1 MKSQF
6 HFYAS
11 SLGEWRTSDDIE
23 SLIKGMK
30 RSKLPFAL
38 WKIPGDKSIPY
49 EIKTYSPVIDGK
61 VYLGTYYQLGGKSI
75 TWKMKLD
82 DGTGYE

>member
-23 SLIKGMK
+23 SLVKGMK
-30 RSKLPFAL
+30 RSHLNFML
-38 WKIPGDKSIPY
+38 WKVPGDKSITY
-49 EIKTYSPVIDGK
+49 EIRAYLPIIEGK
-61 VYLGTYYQLGGKSI
+61 VYLGTYQLLGDKGNK
-75 TWKMKLD
+75 WKMLL
-82 DGTGYE
+82 EENS